1 MDDIKAT
8 FGRDIDS
15 SELLTPVSRDSLDI
29 QEVMRIHNVE
39 LNLLWDVMLDIF
51 SNQFIKY
58 ATEYGLYQWEGM
70 LDISSDGNFETRRNR
85 ILRELMGLRP
95 YTLESFQ
102 NMLDSMYGGGVVRLE
117 LLNDKYELWFNLS
130 ADYMRHINDI
140 YEFAEVIVPKNL
152 ILLFKNVKEITINQ
166 YIGGYLHVAKTIDVY
181 PAAVEKI
188 APESTFYTAMA
199 MTTTERLTLYIG
211 GI

>member
-1 MDDIKAT
+1 MDDIKVT
-8 FGRDIDS
+8 FDRDIDA
-15 SELLTPVSRDSLDI
+15 SELLTPVSRDSNDI
-29 QEVMRIHNVE
+29 REVMRIHNVE

-58 ATEYGLYQWEGM
+58 ATEYGLSQWEGM
-70 LDISSDGNFETRRNR
+70 LDISSDGNLETRRNR
-85 ILRELMGLRP
+85 ILSELMGLRP

-102 NMLDSMYGGGVVRLE
+102 NMLDSMYGGGAVRLE

-130 ADYMRHINDI
+130 ADYMKRIKDI

>member
-1 MDDIKAT
+1 MDDIKVT
-8 FGRDIDS
+8 FDRDIDA

-29 QEVMRIHNVE
+29 QEIMRIHNVE

-58 ATEYGLYQWEGM
+58 ATEYGLSQWEGM

-102 NMLDSMYGGGVVRLE
+102 NMLDAMYGKGAVRLE
-117 LLNDKYELWFNLS
+117 LLNDKYELWFNTTTTTTI
-130 ADYMRHINDI
+130 YKINEI
-140 YEFAEVIVPKNL
+140 YDFAEIIVPKNL
-152 ILLFKNVKEITINQ
+152 KLLFKNVKKVTDN
-166 YIGGYLHVAKTIDVY
+166 
-181 PAAVEKI
+181 
-188 APESTFYTAMA
+188 
-199 MTTTERLTLYIG
+199 LYIG
-211 GI
+211 GIINFKKITSIEADTGFSIESLKADQIIGGTVSIKNIKLKI

>member
-1 MDDIKAT
+1 MNYIKVA
-8 FGRDIDS
+8 FDREIDA

-29 QEVMRIHNVE
+29 QEIMRVHNVE

-58 ATEYGLYQWEGM
+58 ATEYGLSQWEGM
-70 LDISSDGNFETRRNR
+70 LSIPSDGAFETRRNR

-102 NMLDSMYGGGVVRLE
+102 SMLNAMYGDGTVKLE

-130 ADYMRHINDI
+130 ADIVYKRNDI
-140 YEFAEVIVPKNL
+140 YEFGEIIVPKNL
-152 ILLFKNVKEITINQ
+152 QLFFKNIKEISGKQ
-166 YIGGYLHVAKTIDVY
+166 YIGGYLRART
-181 PAAVEKI
+181 
-188 APESTFYTAMA
+188 
-199 MTTTERLTLYIG
+199 MTTIKANTSVSIDGLNAKKQAISGYIT
-211 GI
+211 ISNQVIYI